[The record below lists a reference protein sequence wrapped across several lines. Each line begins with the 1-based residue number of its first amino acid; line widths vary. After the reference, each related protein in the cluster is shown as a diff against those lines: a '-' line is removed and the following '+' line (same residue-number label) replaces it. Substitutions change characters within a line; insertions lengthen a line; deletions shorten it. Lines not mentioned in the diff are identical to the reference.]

1 MKLYLVYGD
10 TWFGGYGADINI
22 FGVFDTLERAEL
34 VKVQTE
40 EKYFKEDQESRFPEL
55 DNRSDVEYLCFRL
68 QRTGRHG
75 GGWLIRIY
83 NGGVLIKD
91 SFIFQRG

>member
-10 TWFGGYGADINI
+10 TWFGGYGANINI
-22 FGVFDTLERAEL
+22 FGVFDTLEKAEL

-55 DNRSDVEYLCFRL
+55 DNRSEVEFSIEEIETNMIIDKDL
-68 QRTGRHG
+68 G
-75 GGWLIRIY
+75 GY
-83 NGGVLIKD
+83 VE
-91 SFIFQRG
+91 